1 MSESGQGIFY
11 RPKKKLKKMIL
22 GTKVVA
28 MEGAGRTDFLTIH
41 DDLNVLE
48 VDLPPR

>member
-1 MSESGQGIFY
+1 
-11 RPKKKLKKMIL
+11 MIP

-28 MEGAGRTDFLTIH
+28 MKRARRMDFLTIH